1 MPMVYHQ
8 FYVKIFDKLSE
19 KADDKAQLEGNLS
32 SLRPTDML
40 KLNLKRKWKSAI
52 ICFDKRR

>member
-1 MPMVYHQ
+1 MVYHQ

-52 ICFDKRR
+52 ICCDKRR

>member
-1 MPMVYHQ
+1 MVYHQ

-19 KADDKAQLEGNLS
+19 KVDDKARLEGNLS

-52 ICFDKRR
+52 ICCDKRR